1 MNKVL
6 VSLLLTLGLTGVAQ
20 AAGDAEAGQ
29 GKVAVCG
36 ACHGAD
42 GNSPAP
48 NFPKL
53 AGQGERYLLKQLH
66 DIKSGARPVVEMTG
80 MLDNLSEQDMADIA
94 AYFSSQKMSVGAAD
108 PKLVER
114 GEALFRGGKLEEGMP
129 SCIGCH
135 SPNGAGL
142 AAAGFPHLG
151 GQHAQY
157 VAKQLTDFREGN
169 RTNDG
174 DAMIMRAIAAKP
186 DILLMD
192 EPFSALDPLA
202 RASLQETVS
211 LIHKKLGTTIV
222 FVTHDMN
229 EAAKLACRIGVMH
242 QGRLVQVDTPQDIQN
257 HPADDY
263 VRSLFGAAQPENTI
277 SADKVI
283 NLYRRLDADGKAR
296 VREYWA
302 QNRMDV

>member
-20 AAGDAEAGQ
+20 AAGDAEAGK

-80 MLDNLSEQDMADIA
+80 MLDNLSDQDMADIA
-94 AYFSSQKMSVGAAD
+94 AYFASQKMSVGAAD

-114 GEALFRGGKLEEGMP
+114 GEALFRGGKREEGMP
-129 SCIGCH
+129 ACTGCH
-135 SPNGAGL
+135 SPDGAGL

-157 VAKQLTDFREGN
+157 VAKQLTDFREGD

-174 DAMIMRAIAAKP
+174 DAMIMRAIAAKLSNK
-186 DILLMD
+186 DI
-192 EPFSALDPLA
+192 EA
-202 RASLQETVS
+202 VS
-211 LIHKKLGTTIV
+211 SFI
-222 FVTHDMN
+222 
-229 EAAKLACRIGVMH
+229 
-242 QGRLVQVDTPQDIQN
+242 QGL
-257 HPADDY
+257 H
-263 VRSLFGAAQPENTI
+263 
-277 SADKVI
+277 
-283 NLYRRLDADGKAR
+283 
-296 VREYWA
+296 
-302 QNRMDV
+302 

>member
-66 DIKSGARPVVEMTG
+66 DIKSGNRQVVEMTG
-80 MLDNLSEQDMADIA
+80 MLDNLSDQDMADIA
-94 AYFSSQKMSVGAAD
+94 AYFASQKMSVGAAD
-108 PKLVER
+108 PKLVQR

-129 SCIGCH
+129 ACTGCH
-135 SPNGAGL
+135 SPDGAGL
-142 AAAGFPHLG
+142 AAAGFPKLG

-174 DAMIMRAIAAKP
+174 DAMIMRAIAAKLSNK
-186 DILLMD
+186 DI
-192 EPFSALDPLA
+192 EA
-202 RASLQETVS
+202 VS
-211 LIHKKLGTTIV
+211 SFI
-222 FVTHDMN
+222 
-229 EAAKLACRIGVMH
+229 
-242 QGRLVQVDTPQDIQN
+242 QGL
-257 HPADDY
+257 H
-263 VRSLFGAAQPENTI
+263 
-277 SADKVI
+277 
-283 NLYRRLDADGKAR
+283 
-296 VREYWA
+296 
-302 QNRMDV
+302 